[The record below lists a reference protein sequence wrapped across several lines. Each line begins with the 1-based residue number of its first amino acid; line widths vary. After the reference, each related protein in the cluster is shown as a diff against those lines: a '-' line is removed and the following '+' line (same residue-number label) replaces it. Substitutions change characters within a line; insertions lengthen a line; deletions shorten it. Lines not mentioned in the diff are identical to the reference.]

1 MAIRLRDL
9 AGHVGGRV
17 EGDGEH
23 EVSGVR
29 PLAEAAAEHLSLL
42 NHARYRAEAEASG
55 AGALLTTPALAA
67 QLPARS
73 AGSESADRNLL
84 LVDDVSFALAT
95 VLGLLHPER
104 ERPPGVAPSA
114 IVDPSAEVDPS
125 AWIGPYVVIDAGSRI
140 GARAAVHPFVAIGR
154 DCTVGQGAI
163 LYPHAV
169 LYDRTEIGAA
179 SIVHAGAVIGS
190 DGFGYATQG
199 GIHHKVPQ
207 VGRAVVEEEVEIGAN
222 TTIDRATLGETR
234 IGRGTKV
241 DNLVQVGH
249 NVRVG
254 ERSILCGQAGIAG
267 STELGRYVVLAG
279 QVGVSGHLEVA
290 DGTQVAAKS
299 AVLRSVEEK
308 GRQIGGIPAGPIA
321 EWRRQAAATA
331 RLPESIRRQND
342 LMRRVERIEKRLD
355 ALGRSEEGEE

>member
-9 AGHVGGRV
+9 SALVGGRV
-17 EGDGEH
+17 EGDGELI
-23 EVSGVR
+23 VSGVR
-29 PLAEAAAEHLSLL
+29 PLAEAAAEHLSLW
-42 NHARYRAEAEASG
+42 NHPRYRGDAEASR
-55 AGALLTTPALAA
+55 AGALLTTPVLGG
-67 QLPARS
+67 QLSKGAERPERS
-73 AGSESADRNLL
+73 LL
-84 LVDDVSFALAT
+84 LVDDVSFALSQ
-95 VLGLLHPER
+95 VLAVLHPER
-104 ERPPGVAPSA
+104 SRPPGVAPTA

-140 GARAAVHPFVAIGR
+140 GASVAVHPFVAIGR
-154 DCTVGQGAI
+154 DCTVGEGAI

-169 LYDRTEIGAA
+169 LYDGTEIGAA
-179 SIVHAGAVIGS
+179 SIVHSGAVIGS
-190 DGFGYATQG
+190 DGFGYATHG
-199 GIHHKVPQ
+199 GVHHKVPQ
-207 VGRAVVEEEVEIGAN
+207 VGRAVVEAEVEIGAN
-222 TTIDRATLGETR
+222 ATIDRATLGETR

-249 NVRVG
+249 NVKVG

-279 QVGVSGHLEVA
+279 QAGVSGHLEVA

-299 AVLRSVEEK
+299 AVLHSAEVK
-308 GRQIGGIPAGPIA
+308 GQQIGGIPAVPIT

-342 LMRRVERIEKRLD
+342 LARRVERIEERLD
-355 ALGRSEEGEE
+355 ELGRREKGEE

>member
-1 MAIRLRDL
+1 VAIRLRDL
-9 AGHVGGRV
+9 AGHVAGRV
-17 EGDGEH
+17 EGDGELI
-23 EVSGVR
+23 VSAVR
-29 PLAEAAAEHLSLL
+29 PLAEAAADHLSLW
-42 NHARYRAEAEASG
+42 NHPRYRQEAEASG

-67 QLPARS
+67 QLSARS
-73 AGSESADRNLL
+73 APSDGAGRNLL
-84 LVDDVSFALAT
+84 LVDDVSFALSQ
-95 VLGLLHPER
+95 VLALLHPEPA
-104 ERPPGVAPSA
+104 RPPGVAPSA
-114 IVDPSAEVDPS
+114 IVDPSAEIDPS

-140 GARAAVHPFVAIGR
+140 GARAAIHPFVAIGR
-154 DCTVGQGAI
+154 DCTVGEGAI

-169 LYDRTEIGAA
+169 LYDQTEIGAD
-179 SIVHAGAVIGS
+179 SIVHAGAVVGS
-190 DGFGYATQG
+190 DGFGYATHG
-199 GIHHKVPQ
+199 GVHHKVPQ
-207 VGRAVVEEEVEIGAN
+207 VGRAVVEAEVEIGAN

-249 NVRVG
+249 NVKVG
-254 ERSILCGQAGIAG
+254 DRSILCGQAGIAG

-299 AVLRSVEEK
+299 AVLRSADEK

-321 EWRRQAAATA
+321 EWRRQMAATA
-331 RLPESIRRQND
+331 RLPEAIRRQND

-355 ALGRSEEGEE
+355 ALGRIEEGEE